1 MKAVVLACQT
11 IAEELSAA
19 AAATGVDYP
28 IFWVESG
35 LHNYPD
41 RLRQRIQ
48 EELNRLANV
57 DTVLL
62 AFGSCGNALL
72 GVSSPTARL
81 VFPRVEDCISLLLG
95 SEDTR
100 RRLSRQVGTYYLT
113 KGWMEYET
121 SLWSEYHHC
130 LRRYGPEKTA
140 RIMRLM
146 LNHYRRLVLID
157 TGTFDLA
164 KYRRLTQELA
174 VALGLEHLVVPG
186 SSRLF
191 EKLLLGPWDEEFVLI
206 EPGEAVGLAH
216 LMGNGAGVQ
225 PLAPGGLFGFLPE
238 CSAGS
243 TVAIDLARELA
254 ELNEE
259 AVLEGVRRKKQEGVG
274 VPRILAELQEG
285 MTVVGRRFQAK
296 EYFLSELVRA
306 ADIFTRAVELL
317 GPALTRE
324 EIPEVGRLVIGTVRE
339 DIHDLG
345 KNLVVTIMSCHGFKV
360 FDLGVDVPPE
370 RFVEAIRSHRPD
382 FVGISCLLTSAIE
395 NLKKTV
401 AYIEQ
406 AGLRGSVKI
415 LVGGGPLDQEVCRYV
430 GADFYCPSAQAAVD
444 LCRQIMGGAAVS
456 FPPNSS
462 IPFIGRHLRRL

>member
-1 MKAVVLACQT
+1 MKAVVLACRT

-19 AAATGVDYP
+19 VASTGVDYP

-41 RLRQRIQ
+41 RLRRRIQ

-95 SEDTR
+95 SEDVR
-100 RRLSRQVGTYYLT
+100 RKLSREVGTYYLT
-113 KGWMEYET
+113 KGWMDYET

-130 LRRYGPEKTA
+130 LRKYGPEKTA

-146 LNHYRRLVLID
+146 LKHYRRLVLID
-157 TGTFDLA
+157 TGTYDLA
-164 KYRRLTQELA
+164 KYRGQTEELA
-174 VALGLEHLVVPG
+174 AALGLEHRVVPG

-191 EKLLLGPWDEEFVLI
+191 EKLLLGPWDEEFVLV

-216 LMGNGAGVQ
+216 LMGDGAGVQ
-225 PLAPGGLFGFLPE
+225 LALGHGPASLATGLAGLP
-238 CSAGS
+238 
-243 TVAIDLARELA
+243 VRIDLAQELG

-259 AVLEGVRRKKQEGVG
+259 AVLEGVRRKKQEGEG
-274 VPRILAELQEG
+274 VLEILAELQEG
-285 MTVVGRRFQAK
+285 MNLVGRRFQEK

-306 ADIFTRAVELL
+306 ADLFTRAVDLL
-317 GPALTRE
+317 APSLTRE
-324 EIPEVGRLVIGTVRE
+324 RLPEAGRLVIGTVRE

-360 FDLGVDVPPE
+360 YDLGVNVAPE
-370 RFVEAIRSHRPD
+370 RFVEAAKEHRPD
-382 FVGISCLLTSAIE
+382 FVGISCSLTSAIE
-395 NLKKTV
+395 NLRETV
-401 AYIEQ
+401 LHIER
-406 AGLRGSVKI
+406 AGLRRAVKV
-415 LVGGGPLDQEVCRYV
+415 LVGGGPIDAEVCRYV
-430 GADFYCPSAQAAVD
+430 GADFYCPTAQAAVD
-444 LCRQIMGGAAVS
+444 LCRQIMGGKVGGPVAGPREAFAA
-456 FPPNSS
+456 P
-462 IPFIGRHLRRL
+462 GRKRV